1 MLLQYHVEVF
11 SLAVRSSNLTEVC
24 FESENVRLQNLT
36 AAKIGI
42 DAILTMMKQFPIALV
57 FLILLNACNK
67 PAPLS
72 ETTSNAHL
80 QDSTVYETE
89 TLIVKKLTDHVY
101 QHITFLNTQSFG
113 RVPCNGMIVF
123 SCNEAV
129 VFDTPANDNGSSE
142 LLDFISNDLNA
153 KVTALVATHFHAD
166 CVGGLKEFHGRN
178 ISSYASNLTIKLL
191 NEKHDD
197 VIPQKGFV
205 GELELNVGDKK
216 VYTSF
221 FGKGHTHD
229 NVVGYFPDE
238 QVLFGGCLVKEVGA
252 GKGNLEDADTLA
264 WSGTM
269 VILKTKYPDLKIVI
283 PGHGKSGG
291 AELLDYTEKLF
302 RVENQP

>member
-1 MLLQYHVEVF
+1 
-11 SLAVRSSNLTEVC
+11 
-24 FESENVRLQNLT
+24 
-36 AAKIGI
+36 
-42 DAILTMMKQFPIALV
+42 MKQFSFALV
-57 FLILLNACNK
+57 FLILINACNK
-67 PAPLS
+67 PVQRN
-72 ETTSNAHL
+72 ETTHNSQL

-113 RVPCNGMIVF
+113 RVPCNGMIVING
-123 SCNEAV
+123 NEAV
-129 VFDTPANDNGSSE
+129 VFDTPADDSGSSE
-142 LLDFISNDLNA
+142 LLNFISNKLNA

-166 CVGGLKEFHGRN
+166 CVGGLKEFHARN
-178 ISSYASNLTIKLL
+178 ISSYANNLTIRFL
-191 NEKHDD
+191 NEKSNG
-197 VIPQKGFV
+197 VIPQRGFD

-216 VYTSF
+216 VVAGF
-221 FGKGHTHD
+221 LGEGHTRD

-269 VILKTKYPDLKIVI
+269 VNLKTKYQDLKIVI